1 MFKNTRCSSVG
12 PQFTS
17 NTCNSASQ
25 APAHTII
32 LRKTQ
37 MHIKF
42 FGNYF
47 RVKCKDCLKFNAV
60 RTRAPMMSVKVV
72 SKELQLYFSYL
83 LCEDGYM
90 VYSKHLVCS
99 V

>member
-1 MFKNTRCSSVG
+1 
-12 PQFTS
+12 
-17 NTCNSASQ
+17 
-25 APAHTII
+25 
-32 LRKTQ
+32 
-37 MHIKF
+37 
-42 FGNYF
+42 
-47 RVKCKDCLKFNAV
+47 
-60 RTRAPMMSVKVV
+60 MMSVKVV

>member
-1 MFKNTRCSSVG
+1 MFKNTRCSSIG
-12 PQFTS
+12 PQFAS

-25 APAHTII
+25 AHTVIYSD
-32 LRKTQ
+32 TQ

-47 RVKCKDCLKFNAV
+47 RVNCKDCLKFNAV
-60 RTRAPMMSVKVV
+60 RTRAPMMSVKAV

-83 LCEDGYM
+83 LCEDGWLHG
-90 VYSKHLVCS
+90 VFKTLS